1 VNIRPNRVALVVMLA
16 LCLAAC
22 GKKGAPGAPKDEPN
36 TYPRAY
42 PATPGQPSKLP
53 DGSVF
58 PDMGQ
63 GNTNADPTR
72 SPE

>member
-1 VNIRPNRVALVVMLA
+1 MNIRLNRVALVVMLA
-16 LCLAAC
+16 LSLAAC

-42 PATPGQPSKLP
+42 PTAPGQPNKGP

-58 PDMGQ
+58 PDAQ

-72 SPE
+72 STE